1 MLLTGPVTCDTLS
14 NSSSLSLGEDL
25 NPDIPRDIKK
35 SSPVQLVVTVNV
47 ANHIPLNVNKV
58 IISVKKKILGGEGH
72 IMVVFFSAYTY
83 FHNLNLYRGR

>member
-58 IISVKKKILGGEGH
+58 IISVKKKKFRGGGILWL
-72 IMVVFFSAYTY
+72 FFFQLIRT
-83 FHNLNLYRGR
+83 FTI

>member
-58 IISVKKKILGGEGH
+58 IISVKKKNLRGGGGAGAYYGC
-72 IMVVFFSAYTY
+72 FFQLIRT
-83 FHNLNLYRGR
+83 FTI

>member
-58 IISVKKKILGGEGH
+58 IISVKKKKNLGGGAYYGC
-72 IMVVFFSAYTY
+72 FFSS
-83 FHNLNLYRGR
+83 LYVLSQFKSI

>member
-58 IISVKKKILGGEGH
+58 IISVKKKNLGGGGH
-72 IMVVFFSAYTY
+72 IMVVFFPVYTY

>member
-58 IISVKKKILGGEGH
+58 IISVKKKKFRGGGAYYGC
-72 IMVVFFSAYTY
+72 FFSS
-83 FHNLNLYRGR
+83 LYVLSQFKSI

>member
-58 IISVKKKILGGEGH
+58 IISVKKKKI
-72 IMVVFFSAYTY
+72 
-83 FHNLNLYRGR
+83 